1 MVMRG
6 LGLFCSCL
14 QSLHCSWRPSCF
26 SLNVSVWAS
35 PKYNCSHFN
44 ISNFQKTNFKLKW
57 KLKVYLKLTGAFF
70 VFCFCHTGQNH
81 GFSSSFF
88 FFYISILIGDNTKS
102 EYQERKETWSWRV
115 GLVFKMHIYFKAQ
128 KCWVC
133 PHVLLYRWKPCLLSL
148 VVNGL
153 AGLQSI
159 SAWAMLMTLLAW
171 FLFFWLC
178 FVF

>member
-1 MVMRG
+1 MCQCGPLRSTTVLTLTYLISKRQISSWNG
-6 LGLFCSCL
+6 NWKYIWN
-14 QSLHCSWRPSCF
+14 SLM
-26 SLNVSVWAS
+26 L
-35 PKYNCSHFN
+35 
-44 ISNFQKTNFKLKW
+44 
-57 KLKVYLKLTGAFF
+57 FF

-81 GFSSSFF
+81 GFSSPFF